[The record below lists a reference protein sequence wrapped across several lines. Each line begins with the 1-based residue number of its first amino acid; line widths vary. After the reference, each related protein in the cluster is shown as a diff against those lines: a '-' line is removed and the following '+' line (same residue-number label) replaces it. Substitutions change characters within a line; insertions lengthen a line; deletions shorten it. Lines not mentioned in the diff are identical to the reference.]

1 MARGKRQAHN
11 RPNLRIAP
19 SGAINDEILANLK
32 DARYVGSPHH
42 KSRPADYG
50 FNPPVSPRPSKSLC
64 DDLRPIVKAEAARL
78 FRAGVRL
85 GMVSKSSD
93 NGLPNYVWAV
103 DRDGEAYEALLGTDG
118 PNYHGFRLKH
128 DAANHAAV
136 VAEWKKRNGPDHG

>member
-1 MARGKRQAHN
+1 MARRKRQVHN
-11 RPNLRIAP
+11 HPNRRIAP
-19 SGAINDEILANLK
+19 LEAISDEILANLK

-50 FNPPVSPRPSKSLC
+50 FDPPVSPRPAKSLC
-64 DDLRPIVKAEAARL
+64 DDLRPIVKAEAVGL
-78 FRAGVRL
+78 FLAGVRL
-85 GMVSKSSD
+85 GMVSKSAR

-103 DRDGEAYEALLGTDG
+103 DGDGEAYEALLGTDG

-136 VAEWKKRNGPDHG
+136 VAEWKRRIGSDHG